1 MSYDEDVSQTLT
13 IAYTGD
19 GVEGGS
25 IDVRDLAPS
34 LLALGELLEVANQT
48 LYADASRISV
58 RIRATGK
65 GSFEVSLD
73 IVMSLLQQI
82 TTFFSGDGSSGVLN
96 LLAYLGLA
104 RQGHQGVVQLLK
116 KLRGRRPETVVD
128 NEDGTVVLV
137 INGEKVGMPRDVVK
151 LVQEPEVREA
161 ITKFISPLH
170 RGDVSG
176 IEVRNPGEESFV
188 LVSPE
193 DVELIEADFTHDE
206 QEDVLESTTEAALTV
221 LTISFQERNKWRFS
235 DGDRAFWATMEDEGF
250 QQAIDQRVEAFAKGD
265 VLICLLRRRQTY
277 SESGIKS
284 EYAVEKVLDHKRTM
298 KQLRL
303 LPERGGEISG
313 EPAKSAATLENP
325 AADIVSKIAEQGQ
338 EFFLPYFVDVVR
350 DYPSGLSMGEVINEI
365 RRRVL
370 EDHGV
375 DIDDAGL
382 FGQRPQGE
390 PHPRQLIRNL
400 QSNKRLE
407 GLVVAQLESNGRY
420 TYRPIPSNE
429 STDD

>member
-1 MSYDEDVSQTLT
+1 MSYDGDVFQTLT

-48 LYADASRISV
+48 LYADAGKISV

-73 IVMSLLQQI
+73 VVMSLFQKI
-82 TTFFSGDGSSGVLN
+82 TAFFSDDGSSGVLN

-104 RQGHQGVVQLLK
+104 RQGQKGVVQLLK
-116 KLRGRRPETVVD
+116 KLRGRRPETIIE

-137 INGEKVGMPRDVVK
+137 INGEQVEMPRDVVK
-151 LVQEPEVREA
+151 LVQEPDVRDA
-161 ITKFISPLH
+161 ITQFISPMH

-193 DVELIEADFTHDE
+193 DVESIEAEFRHDD
-206 QEDVLESTTEAALTV
+206 QEDILESTAETALTV
-221 LTISFQERNKWRFS
+221 LTVSFQERNKWRFS

-250 QQAIDQRVEAFAKGD
+250 QQAIDQRIEAFAKGD
-265 VLICLLRRRQTY
+265 VLICLVRRRQTY

-303 LPERGGEISG
+303 LPEHSGEISG
-313 EPAKSAATLENP
+313 EPTKSVATVQNR

-350 DYPSGLSMGEVINEI
+350 DNPSGLSMGEVIE
-365 RRRVL
+365 V
-370 EDHGV
+370 
-375 DIDDAGL
+375 
-382 FGQRPQGE
+382 
-390 PHPRQLIRNL
+390 
-400 QSNKRLE
+400 
-407 GLVVAQLESNGRY
+407 
-420 TYRPIPSNE
+420 
-429 STDD
+429 